1 MARELR
7 IFLLALQF
15 LTRLPVPRS
24 LGFSPEDFRDSA
36 RYFPLVGL
44 LVGLTGAGVLAAASL
59 VFPYVVAVLLSMSAT
74 LLVTGAF
81 HEDGLADSCD
91 GLGGAVDR
99 ARALEIMK
107 DSRIGSYGAIGLF
120 CVLGLKA
127 AALASLPLPLAVAAG
142 VLAHASSRAA
152 ALTLARWLPYAGE
165 IDRAKAGPLMQ
176 RLSTTNLVIGWG
188 WPLVLAAGLVA
199 SRPMWLAPTL
209 LGLVLAMSIAGVAR
223 VWLQRR
229 LGGMN
234 GDTLG
239 ATQQVSELLVLLG
252 WLAWL
257 RTAL

>member
-1 MARELR
+1 MVREARL
-7 IFLLALQF
+7 FLLALQF

-24 LGFSPEDFRDSA
+24 LAFSPEDFRDSA

-44 LVGLTGAGVLAAASL
+44 LVGLIGAVVLSGASL
-59 VFPYVVAVLLSMSAT
+59 VFPYLVAVLLSLTAT

-99 ARALEIMK
+99 ERALAIMK

-120 CVLGLKA
+120 CVLGLKV
-127 AALASLPLPLAVAAG
+127 AALASLPLPLTVAAG
-142 VLAHASSRAA
+142 LLAHTSSRAA

-176 RLSTTNLVIGWG
+176 RLSAGNLLVGWS
-188 WPLVLAAGLVA
+188 WPLLLAGGLVA
-199 SRPMWLAPTL
+199 SQPMWIWPVL
-209 LGLVLAMSIAGVAR
+209 LGLGLALFTAIVAKA
-223 VWLQRR
+223 WLQKR

-257 RTAL
+257 RAWF